1 MNKFL
6 QFCSD
11 LTIHTNLKPLI
22 HISPASGYR
31 ARSEFGFKNGAYT
44 KIDDGK
50 KVYMNTSNIPHS
62 SIQKVMNELLIL
74 INTSEKVKKKLF
86 QVNFRTSGIKVL
98 ASLIYHRQLDEEWRA
113 EALKIQNALSDVS
126 IIGRSKKAKVLVGD
140 EDLEITYEINGSS
153 FKILQNDLVFFQ
165 PNIYLYPIMM
175 TFITSHI
182 RNPKDLLELYCGC
195 GSFTLTLTSH
205 FNKILATENNRH
217 SIRLLKESI
226 KLNNMTNIEIARLSD
241 DETASAL
248 SKERPFRRLEH
259 IDLDSYDFS
268 HILVDPPRAGLSEE
282 TITLS
287 KGYENMIYISCNPET
302 FIRDLEKLN
311 REIKSIA
318 VFDQFANTQHLEV
331 IAFLKTK

>member
-1 MNKFL
+1 MNKFS
-6 QFCSD
+6 QFCAELSK
-11 LTIHTNLKPLI
+11 HTDLKPLI
-22 HISPASGYR
+22 HASPASGYR
-31 ARSEFGFKNGAYT
+31 ARIEFGFSKDAFT
-44 KIDDGK
+44 MIEDGK
-50 KVYMNTSNIPHS
+50 KVYMDTSNIPHS
-62 SIQKVMNELLIL
+62 SIQKVMSELLAL
-74 INTSEKVKKKLF
+74 IHANEIVTKKLF
-86 QVNFRTSGIKVL
+86 QVNFRTSGSKVL
-98 ASLIYHRQLDEEWRA
+98 ASLIYHRSLDESWEA

-165 PNIYLYPIMM
+165 PNIYLYPLMM
-175 TFITSHI
+175 EFITGHLQS
-182 RNPKDLLELYCGC
+182 PKDLLELYCGC
-195 GSFTLTLTSH
+195 GGFTLTLASRFH
-205 FNKILATENNRH
+205 KIFATENNRH

-226 KLNNMTNIEIARLSD
+226 ELNGISNIEMARLSD
-241 DETASAL
+241 NETASAL
-248 SKERPFRRLEH
+248 SKERLFRRLEH

-282 TITLS
+282 TISLS
-287 KGYENMIYISCNPET
+287 KGFENMIYISCNPET

-331 IAFLKTK
+331 IAFLK

>member
-1 MNKFL
+1 M
-6 QFCSD
+6 
-11 LTIHTNLKPLI
+11 I
-22 HISPASGYR
+22 
-31 ARSEFGFKNGAYT
+31 E
-44 KIDDGK
+44 DGK
-50 KVYMNTSNIPHS
+50 KVYMDTSNIPHS
-62 SIQKVMNELLIL
+62 SIQKVMSELLAL
-74 INTSEKVKKKLF
+74 INTSEIVKKKLF
-86 QVNFRTSGIKVL
+86 QVNFRTSGSKVL
-98 ASLIYHRQLDEEWRA
+98 ASLIYHRPLDEDWKA
-113 EALKIQNALSDVS
+113 EAFKIQSALSDVS

-165 PNIYLYPIMM
+165 PNIYLYPLMM
-175 TFITSHI
+175 EFITDRLES
-182 RNPKDLLELYCGC
+182 PKDLLELYCGC
-195 GSFTLTLTSH
+195 GGFTLTLTSR
-205 FNKILATENNRH
+205 FNKIFATENNRH

-226 KLNNMTNIEIARLSD
+226 ELNGISNIEIARLSD

-282 TITLS
+282 TISLS
-287 KGYENMIYISCNPET
+287 KEFENMIYISCNPET
-302 FIRDLEKLN
+302 FIRDLEILN

-331 IAFLKTK
+331 IAFLK